1 MPEPVWEA
9 IEDALEICCHMHI
22 EVGSIGG
29 KQFNNPTSAIHELVT
44 AYEMRCFLAT
54 DLQTNREH

>member
-29 KQFNNPTSAIHELVT
+29 KQFNNPISAIHELVT
-44 AYEMRCFLAT
+44 AY
-54 DLQTNREH
+54 